1 MPYLTPDE
9 LPEGRD
15 CRALLIPA
23 SSDWLAIVSGA
34 LTELTKAWNWEQQGS
49 VTVEQAIAAMETMID
64 AYYEGCNDC
73 ELPWGGD
80 IIRINQYGI
89 IEVLQNGEWVEPTEG
104 DYYIPPPDE
113 REGGT
118 EEEQICLASKNAA
131 NALHELYSNLSESF
145 TEELTAAQ
153 ALVAMTAFA
162 TGLIGFAFAPITAW
176 FAGIIFAAFELLYSA
191 LSYLTADLW
200 TEDFESQITCFLI
213 ECATN
218 TAGVVTF
225 DWQCWENKLNSLANE
240 FSLDEVQ
247 LRLYLQIGFILQFI
261 GGAGALNL
269 AGATTA
275 VTNDDC
281 SFCDPQ
287 LELEPVPGFGF
298 GEVEKI
304 GDFRF
309 RVTSTPADGS
319 HKSFIRVVN
328 GYPDNCTFTF
338 WYDPNEVDF
347 PLGSLDTEDWRN
359 EFCTAVFFAP
369 TEINPA
375 SAWFAQSSNAFIME
389 FDAFPGDS

>member
-1 MPYLTPDE
+1 MPYLTPPD
-9 LPEGRD
+9 LPEERD
-15 CRALLIPA
+15 CRALSIPA
-23 SSDWLAIVSGA
+23 SPEWLALFGGA
-34 LTELTKAWNWEQQGS
+34 LTTFLYAYNWEQTSGLS
-49 VTVEQAIAAMETMID
+49 VEDTIAEMRVIID
-64 AYYEGCNDC
+64 GFYEGCNDC
-73 ELPWGGD
+73 GLPWGGS
-80 IIRINQYGI
+80 IIRIKIDGR
-89 IEVLQNGEWVEPTEG
+89 IEVLEDGEWVEPTEG
-104 DYYIPPPDE
+104 DYYFPPPDE

-118 EEEQICLASKNAA
+118 AEDQICLASKNAA

-176 FAGIIFAAFELLYSA
+176 FAGVIFAAFEVLYSA

-213 ECATN
+213 DCATN
-218 TAGVVTF
+218 TAGIVTF
-225 DWQCWENKLNSLANE
+225 DWQCWENKLNSLAND

-261 GGAGALNL
+261 GGSGALNL
-269 AGATTA
+269 AGATTEI
-275 VTNDDC
+275 TNDDC
-281 SFCDPQ
+281 SFCDPE
-287 LELEPVPGFGF
+287 LNLEPVPGYGM

-309 RVTSTPADGS
+309 RVTSTFVSGAYR
-319 HKSFIRVVN
+319 SFIRVVD
-328 GYPDNCTFTF
+328 GFPDNCTFTF

-359 EFCTAVFFAP
+359 ELCTAVFFAP

-375 SAWFAQSSNAFIME
+375 SAWFAQSSNPFIME